1 MNDVLVQV
9 VGAAQRLSFET
20 GELENFAS
28 IRFLNRV
35 HELPITLKEFELL
48 FSKRMEVGQKEPEAS
63 VSWETRETPEEVE
76 AVPEAQP
83 TYDPSDLV
91 LHWPTL
97 PEKVLSSQLKR
108 ALQMLNVPPDVPA
121 SELREL
127 VANVQAE
134 FTEGDWAEVNK
145 SFDRRYEAKPE
156 VAPAV
161 IVTPPAPPQPALG
174 QVTWS
179 DGSPVMP
186 IVKPARTVPTDDYGY
201 PVTDGGVD
209 PSSVVGNGDDIDE
222 DGVGQL

>member
-1 MNDVLVQV
+1 MNEVLVQV
-9 VGAAQRLSFET
+9 VGVAQRLNFET
-20 GELENFAS
+20 GELENFVS
-28 IRFLNRV
+28 IRFLDQV
-35 HELPITLKEFELL
+35 HELSITLKEFELL
-48 FSKRMEVGQKEPEAS
+48 FNARMEREQKKPEAS
-63 VSWETRETPEEVE
+63 SLRDFMGTPGEVE
-76 AVPEAQP
+76 AAAEVQP

-145 SFDRRYEAKPE
+145 SFDRQHEGKPE

-161 IVTPPAPPQPALG
+161 LTAPPAPPQPALG

-201 PVTDGGVD
+201 PVTGGGVD